1 MAPSFGYMVERL
13 QEVGFF
19 NFFLSYLLVFA
30 VYYGTFVK
38 SRVFGEK
45 TDALGAIIAI
55 VAAFYTMYY
64 AANYLDL
71 AALLGSF
78 MPRLGI
84 VLFAIVSMY
93 LVASLAT
100 GGGD

>member
-1 MAPSFGYMVERL
+1 MAPTFGYMVEQL
-13 QEVGFF
+13 QKVGFF

-30 VYYGTFVK
+30 VYYGALVR
-38 SRVFGEK
+38 SRIFGEK

-55 VAAFYTMYY
+55 VGAFYTMYY
-64 AANYLDL
+64 AAVYMPLD
-71 AALLGSF
+71 ALLGSF

-84 VLFAIVSMY
+84 VLFAIVAMY

-100 GGGD
+100 AGE